1 MVFKAAESRINT
13 ECLPFARRDESII
26 RQFKQWKRQSALR
39 KKGWIDSIADHS
51 AYLTVCPSQEGMNHY
66 VQGGVYK
73 PNESA
78 LRKKGW
84 IIIAIRV
91 ALCLYVCLSQEGMNR
106 NAVICLDKFWGLP
119 FVGRDESMRDASM
132 VLWQKSALRKKGWI
146 VGLWLV
152 RVWELVCPS
161 SEGINPAT

>member
-1 MVFKAAESRINT
+1 MNRQHCRPFSISDR
-13 ECLPFARRDESII
+13 LPFARRDESICSEI
-26 RQFKQWKRQSALR
+26 HRPGKSSALR
-39 KKGWIDSIADHS
+39 KKGWIVCYLP
-51 AYLTVCPSQEGMNHY
+51 YLTDSGVCPSQEGMNHY

-119 FVGRDESMRDASM
+119 FVGRDESMWDASM
-132 VLWQKSALRKKGWI
+132 GLWQKSALRKKGWI